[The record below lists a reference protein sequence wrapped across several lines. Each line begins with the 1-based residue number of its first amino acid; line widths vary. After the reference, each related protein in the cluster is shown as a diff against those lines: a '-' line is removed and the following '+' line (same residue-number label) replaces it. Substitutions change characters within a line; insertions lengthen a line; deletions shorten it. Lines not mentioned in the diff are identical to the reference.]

1 MFGFITSINY
11 KELIKR
17 QANQE
22 CGRIS
27 KKEIRGQ
34 YKSPVVASQ
43 KKKVI
48 KIGKRK

>member
-1 MFGFITSINY
+1 MNGFITSINY
-11 KELIKR
+11 PKLIKM

-34 YKSPVVASQ
+34 YKNPVVANQ
-43 KKKVI
+43 KKKII